1 MSSCNEKD
9 PCHLPMNPTCTLG
22 SSGMDSGCFGRSP
35 QVEMGCSSQEAFE
48 VCTHCCSGCFGV
60 FLLWKTARYSKPCPT
75 LVGSLTD
82 IYQPQMQALDTTLSP
97 VSSYPFVLTVDK
109 YAIET
114 MSTACSLTPSA
125 VRPVAG
131 RGLLDICPCSE
142 SSIMQTIHCDHAL
155 EVLQSP

>member
-1 MSSCNEKD
+1 MYPGVLWDGLWLLWPVASGPDGLQSAAFRR
-9 PCHLPMNPTCTLG
+9 HLKSARIAAQDFLACF
-22 SSGMDSGCFGRSP
+22 DSGN
-35 QVEMGCSSQEAFE
+35 Q
-48 VCTHCCSGCFGV
+48 
-60 FLLWKTARYSKPCPT
+60 PT
-75 LVGSLTD
+75 LSMLVGSLTD
-82 IYQPQMQALDTTLSP
+82 IYQPQIQALDTTLSP

-114 MSTACSLTPSA
+114 MSFACSLTPSA

-142 SSIMQTIHCDHAL
+142 SSIMQTSHCDHAL